1 MQLAHLALWIVQV
14 AKHNRL
20 RGTRLL
26 TRGDNGAIWNGE
38 VGRAR
43 ACAASFDPLIL
54 VLNLGRRDA
63 LHAERTFLHDAAHAH
78 GDFWIKLH
86 SHQDVWTSLNV
97 IFRLDRERA
106 TLLAHGF
113 APLIIKEVETTHF
126 IWTIVAA
133 IARANAA
140 VVHHAVD
147 AVGVMHG
154 CGNGTHL
161 LARRIFT
168 VHARHWLNSES
179 IGLGGIGSAEISI
192 DANPEH
198 FAAALDLVL
207 AHDWNIIFR
216 LARRDARAAT
226 SACGEIHR
234 HGPAELRAVQIIFLP
249 Q

>member
-1 MQLAHLALWIVQV
+1 
-14 AKHNRL
+14 
-20 RGTRLL
+20 
-26 TRGDNGAIWNGE
+26 
-38 VGRAR
+38 
-43 ACAASFDPLIL
+43 LIL

-63 LHAERTFLHDAAHAH
+63 LHAERTFLHDAAHTH
-78 GDFWIKLH
+78 GDFRIELH
-86 SHQDVWTSLNV
+86 AHQDVWTSLNI
-97 IFRLDRERA
+97 IFWLHGKRT

-113 APLIIKEVETTHF
+113 APLIIKEVETTNF
-126 IWTIVAA
+126 VWAIVAA

-161 LARRIFT
+161 LAWRIFT
-168 VHARHWLNSES
+168 VHARHRLNGES
-179 IGLGGIGSAEISI
+179 IGLGGVGPAEISI
-192 DANPEH
+192 DSNPEH
-198 FAAALDLVL
+198 FAATLDLVL

-249 Q
+249 QRKSMRHVHRMTGEIRMGFV